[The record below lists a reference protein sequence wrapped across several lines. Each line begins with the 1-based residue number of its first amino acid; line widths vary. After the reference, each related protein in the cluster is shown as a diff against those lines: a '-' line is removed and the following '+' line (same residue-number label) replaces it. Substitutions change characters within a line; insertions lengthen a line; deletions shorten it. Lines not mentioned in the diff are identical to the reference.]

1 MNQDL
6 KKVVDDFQQEIEET
20 NGLEKLEELRIKY
33 LSKKGIVSSLMSK
46 MKDLSNEERPK
57 FGQDMNLVRQTIT
70 NAFSE
75 KQVQFEKEVLMK
87 KLVDEEIDVTL
98 DKTVKLEEMGVKHIL
113 SKVTEQIEDICIGLG
128 FEVAEGPEIENDKYN
143 FEKLNIPA
151 DHPARDMQDTFYITN
166 KTLLRTH
173 TSPVQIR
180 TMLNSEKNAPLKI
193 ICPGKVYR
201 RDDDDATHSH
211 QFMQLEGL
219 YIDKKVS
226 LGDLKGTL
234 EHLIQELFGKER
246 KVRFRSSFF
255 PFTEPSV
262 EVDVSCASCKTSGCS
277 ICKGSGWIEVLGA
290 GIVHPNVL
298 KECGY
303 DPKKVQGYAFGI
315 GIERIAMLK
324 YNIDDIRNFYNN
336 DLRFLKQFK

>member
-246 KVRFRSSFF
+246 EVRFRSSFF